1 MMIKTTT
8 KFWESYFHTPS
19 EFASRHFDFVL
30 RAGHLTAARDYRVE
44 RRICS
49 GHDLLYCLRGH
60 GTVTFGGSRF
70 SVGPGQLAWIDGHH
84 PHAHQ
89 AEPSDPW
96 ELLWMRADGLAL
108 EGIGRTLGV
117 HQNPVFSVSP
127 AVENVFR
134 NILVLLRELPTAC
147 EARIHAE
154 IASLLAYLF
163 EERHTDEEG
172 GAEMAQSVKTVVEQ
186 MGIYFYRNWSSAD
199 LASLARMS
207 VPNFFRSFRR
217 STGLSPL
224 KWLRLRRINEAKRRL
239 VESRDSVKEIAEQV
253 GYSDQ
258 FYFSRDFHK
267 HTGISPS
274 EFRRRET
281 GLSPQKPLGN

>member
-1 MMIKTTT
+1 
-8 KFWESYFHTPS
+8 
-19 EFASRHFDFVL
+19 
-30 RAGHLTAARDYRVE
+30 
-44 RRICS
+44 
-49 GHDLLYCLRGH
+49 
-60 GTVTFGGSRF
+60 
-70 SVGPGQLAWIDGHH
+70 
-84 PHAHQ
+84 
-89 AEPSDPW
+89 
-96 ELLWMRADGLAL
+96 MRADGLAL

-172 GAEMAQSVKTVVEQ
+172 GAEIAQSVKTVVEQ

>member
-1 MMIKTTT
+1 MIKSTT

-19 EFASRHFDFVL
+19 EFASRHFNFVL

-49 GHDLLYCLRGH
+49 GHDLLYCLRGR

-89 AEPSDPW
+89 ADPTDPW
-96 ELLWMRADGLAL
+96 ELLWIRLDGLAL
-108 EGIGRTLGV
+108 GEIARTLRV
-117 HQNPVFSVSP
+117 HQHPVCGVSP
-127 AVENVFR
+127 EVETIFR
-134 NILVLLRELPTAC
+134 KILVLLRDLPTAY

-163 EERHTDEEG
+163 EERHADEEG
-172 GAEMAQSVKTVVEQ
+172 GVDMALSVKTVVEQ

-199 LASLARMS
+199 LAALAKMS

-253 GYSDQ
+253 GYTDQ

-267 HTGISPS
+267 HTGVSPS

-281 GLSPQKPLGN
+281 GQDAQKPLEK